1 MNAPMVLIVDDEVG
15 IVKLCERLLIR
26 AGFRVSAFTN
36 PKKAMKYLR
45 SQRVDL
51 LLVDIRM
58 PEVDGFGVVTY
69 AKEHQPDIAALVMT
83 GFGTVE
89 TAIKALRRGVDGLI
103 LKPFEEGDELVE
115 AARQALAD
123 SQRKRDAAH
132 TEALRPLFDVTEAF
146 LAETR
151 PERLPKLIV
160 DAVCNHLRCENAAY
174 YQLLE
179 EKDGVLTLLH
189 KRGQAYA
196 KSEAGDDAE
205 QGLSLEQIRE
215 PIRVSASEYP
225 DLYEKLN
232 EQSVGS
238 ALFVPIDHSGIKA
251 LLYASRSTGEASFR
265 EIDLDTLIILARQA
279 VVAIENATLYTELR
293 DYVQQVED
301 SQKALLQA
309 EKMAAAGRLTAS
321 IAHEVNN
328 PLQAVRNCLHLAGR
342 EDLPEEKQEEYFDL
356 AQTELERLTMTVQ
369 RMLDFYR
376 PGTVA
381 PSDIDLEEI
390 FNHVLGLMRAQFQK
404 RDIVVS
410 TFLPDDLPSVL
421 AVSAQVQQV
430 FLNLFLN
437 AYDAMPGGGKID
449 VRAKK
454 NRRWVEI
461 TFQDSG
467 TGIALEDQANIFE
480 PFISTKDGG
489 TGLGLTVSYNI
500 VAALGGELEF
510 VPNDQKGACFRVTL
524 PVGGRR

>member
-1 MNAPMVLIVDDEVG
+1 MNTPVVLIVDDEVG
-15 IVKLCERLLIR
+15 IVRLCERLLTR
-26 AGFRVSAFTN
+26 AGFRVSAFTD
-36 PKKAMKYLR
+36 PQQAMSYLR
-45 SQRVDL
+45 EERIDL

-69 AKEHQPDIAALVMT
+69 AKEHQPDIATLVMT

-103 LKPFEEGDELVE
+103 LKPFEEGNELVE

-151 PERLPKLIV
+151 PERLPELIV

-174 YQLLE
+174 YQRLPE
-179 EKDGVLTLLH
+179 DDGALTLLYQ
-189 KRGQAYA
+189 RGQAQIAY
-196 KSEAGDDAE
+196 EAGEVDE
-205 QGLSLEQIRE
+205 TLSSICKAGS
-215 PIRVSASEYP
+215 PIKASESEYP
-225 DLYEKLN
+225 VLKKN
-232 EQSVGS
+232 KIGS
-238 ALFVPIDHSGIKA
+238 ALLVPIEHSGIRA
-251 LLYASRSTGEASFR
+251 FFYAGRDAGTASFR
-265 EIDLDTLIILARQA
+265 EIDLDTLLILARQA

-293 DYVQQVED
+293 DYVQQVKD
-301 SQKALLQA
+301 SQKALLRS

-342 EDLPEEKQEEYFDL
+342 DDLPEIKRDEYFGL
-356 AQTELERLTMTVQ
+356 AETELERLTTTVQ

-376 PGTVA
+376 PGKIA
-381 PSDIDLEEI
+381 PSDVDVEEI
-390 FNHVLGLMRAQFQK
+390 LNHVLGLMRAQFQK
-404 RDIVVS
+404 REIRIE
-410 TFLPDDLPSVL
+410 TFLPENLPSVL
-421 AVSAQVQQV
+421 AVGAQVQQV
-430 FLNLFLN
+430 FLNLSLN
-437 AYDAMPGGGKID
+437 AYDAMPAGGFLEI
-449 VRAKK
+449 RAKK
-454 NRRWVEI
+454 KKEQVEI
-461 TFQDSG
+461 IFQDNG
-467 TGIALEDQANIFE
+467 TGIAPKDQPNIFE

-510 VPNDQKGACFRVTL
+510 IPKNQKGACFQVTL
-524 PVGGRR
+524 PIGGR